1 VRIALAQMSSGTD
14 PAENLRMMASYVDQA
29 AEADAELVV
38 FPEAAMCRFGV
49 PLGPVAEPLDGPWA
63 DGVRELAETADLGII
78 AGMFTPAGDGRVRN
92 TLLAVGTLL
101 DEHYDKVH
109 LFDAYGFTESRTVAP
124 GSAPVLVEIGNVR
137 VGLSTCYDIR
147 FPGMYQLM
155 ADQGADL
162 IVVAASWGAGPGKVE
177 QWELLARARA
187 LDSTTFIAACGQADP
202 GHGAGKAPTG
212 VGHSLVV
219 TPRGAVLDR
228 LGAEPGLLVVDL
240 DVADVAAARE
250 ALPVLA
256 NRRW

>member
-1 VRIALAQMSSGTD
+1 MRIALAQMSSGTD
-14 PAENLRMMASYVDQA
+14 PAENLRTMDSYVDQA
-29 AEADAELVV
+29 EEAGAELVV
-38 FPEAAMCRFGV
+38 FPEAAMCRFGI

-63 DGVRELAETADLGII
+63 DGVRELADTADLSII
-78 AGMFTPAGDGRVRN
+78 AGMFTPAGDGRVYN
-92 TLLAVGTLL
+92 TLLAVGPLF
-101 DEHYDKVH
+101 DEHYHKVH

-124 GSAPVLVEIGNVR
+124 GPAPVLIEIGNVR

-187 LDSTTFIAACGQADP
+187 LDSTTYIAACGQTDP
-202 GHGAGKAPTG
+202 GHGGGKAPTG

-219 TPRGAVLDR
+219 SPTGVVLDH

-240 DVADVAAARE
+240 DVTAVATARE

>member
-1 VRIALAQMSSGTD
+1 MRIALAQMLSGPD
-14 PAENLRMMASYVDQA
+14 PAENLRTMTGSAERAAA
-29 AEADAELVV
+29 AEVSLLV

-49 PLGPVAEPLDGPWA
+49 PLGPVAQTLAGPWA
-63 DGVRELAETADLGII
+63 NGVRQLADSAGISI
-78 AGMFTPAGDGRVRN
+78 VAGMFTPADDGRVFN
-92 TLLAVGTLL
+92 TLLAVGPGFR
-101 DEHYDKVH
+101 EHYDKVH
-109 LFDAYGFTESRTVAP
+109 LYDAHGFTESRTVAP
-124 GSAPVLVEIGNVR
+124 GSAPVMVEIADVR

-147 FPGMYQLM
+147 FPGLYQTLG
-155 ADQGADL
+155 DRGADL

-202 GHGAGKAPTG
+202 GEATKAPTG

-219 TPRGAVLDR
+219 SPTGVVLDR
-228 LGAEPGLLVVDL
+228 LGAEPGLLVVDI